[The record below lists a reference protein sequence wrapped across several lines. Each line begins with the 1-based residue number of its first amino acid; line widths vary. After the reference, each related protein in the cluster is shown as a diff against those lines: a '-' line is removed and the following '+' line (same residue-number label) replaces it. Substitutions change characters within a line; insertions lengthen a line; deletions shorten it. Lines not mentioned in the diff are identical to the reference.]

1 MTELF
6 IEMLHAHAGKVMGF
20 PMYEDWIDVGMES
33 DLLKANKR
41 KS

>member
-6 IEMLHAHAGKVMGF
+6 IEMLHAHPGKVMGF